1 MEEAFE
7 IKIGRKMS
15 TEQLTESEDEGSE
28 ISDLEDTAEIDDEE
42 HCETLNFLLE
52 SFGGIAEVK
61 TLGYREFKID
71 FSQPNTRL
79 VEDETANYQFEYNEN
94 DHPILQDPAY
104 FVPFVNYI
112 SREEP
117 SLIGTSIFTNLE
129 GGGSLII

>member
-1 MEEAFE
+1 MEESFE

-28 ISDLEDTAEIDDEE
+28 ISDLEDIVEIDDEE
-42 HCETLNFLLE
+42 HVETLNLLVE
-52 SFGGIAEVK
+52 SFGGIADVK
-61 TLGYREFKID
+61 TLAYREFKVD
-71 FSQPNTRL
+71 FSDPNAKL
-79 VEDETANYQFEYNEN
+79 VEDETANYQFEYNDN

-104 FVPFVNYI
+104 FVPFVNYL

-117 SLIGTSIFTNLE
+117 SLIGTTIFTNLE